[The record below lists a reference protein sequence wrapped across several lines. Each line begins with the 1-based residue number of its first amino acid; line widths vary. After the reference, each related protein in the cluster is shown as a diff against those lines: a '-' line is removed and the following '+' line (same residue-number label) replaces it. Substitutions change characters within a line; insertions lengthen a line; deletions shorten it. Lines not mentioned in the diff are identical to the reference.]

1 MKASDAPPPGWY
13 PDPQGRAQ
21 LRWWEGTDWSDRYR
35 ARPTAAS
42 LAFQPPPAADH
53 AHPTPQELAARAA
66 GVADSAVW
74 VEQMRSAARGEADRA
89 VQLIDQR
96 LRHARAEFRPLVTEY
111 TSKITR
117 FLKRLALLAI
127 VLLVV
132 YLAFQFF
139 AQKSLFD
146 WIGDRID
153 NLTDDS
159 AAAAMFAGR

>member
-1 MKASDAPPPGWY
+1 VKASEAPPPGWY
-13 PDPQGRAQ
+13 PDPEGRSQ

-42 LAFQPPPAADH
+42 LAFQPPPAANH
-53 AHPTPQELAARAA
+53 AQPTPQELAARAA
-66 GVADSAVW
+66 GVADSAAW

-117 FLKRLALLAI
+117 FLKLMAVIA
-127 VLLVV
+127 VLLIVAYVV
-132 YLAFQFF
+132 LQVV
-139 AQKSLFD
+139 AQESLFN
-146 WIGDRID
+146 WLGDRID
-153 NLTDDS
+153 NLSNDDAS
-159 AAAAMFAGR
+159 AALFVAG